1 MTDKRNRRSREEM
14 HAYYQA
20 KADKLAAQMDG
31 SYDDAQENDVL
42 KALKRRHRKT
52 ETALKAARITLNGIE
67 GKDGKGWT
75 RAPIA
80 EKITT
85 TEARLESQQLAES
98 RAFEQIANLPG
109 DVERLAAL
117 VAAAELGDL
126 VDFPTDLHPLS
137 DKEAEAKTD
146 EEIEAE
152 FIAEN

>member
-14 HAYYQA
+14 LAYYDGKAA
-20 KADKLAAQMDG
+20 KIRAQIEG
-31 SYDDAQENDVL
+31 TYSDDQESDVL

-52 ETALKAARITLNGIE
+52 VTALKAARITLNGIT

-80 EKITT
+80 EKIRT
-85 TEARLESQQLAES
+85 TEARLEAQHEAMQNAEEFNTVLPFNVDTLS
-98 RAFEQIANLPG
+98 ALIAAAKLG
-109 DVERLAAL
+109 DV
-117 VAAAELGDL
+117 

-137 DKEAEAKTD
+137 QDEPKTD
-146 EEIEAE
+146 EEIEAD